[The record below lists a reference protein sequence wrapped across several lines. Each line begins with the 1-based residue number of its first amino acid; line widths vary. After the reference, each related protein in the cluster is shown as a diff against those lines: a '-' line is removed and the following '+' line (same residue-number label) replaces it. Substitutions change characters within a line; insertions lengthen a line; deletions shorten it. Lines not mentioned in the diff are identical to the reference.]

1 MTHGYA
7 RNLVRRGHAVTLF
20 TGGITGAPVEETI
33 DGVTVVRRGG
43 PVTTRIHAPRW
54 YREQR
59 RKGRDF
65 DVVVE
70 EINTL
75 PYFARTFASVPTV
88 LWVHQIAQDV
98 WWYEAPKPL
107 AALGYGLEQAYLRSL
122 RRSPAVVP
130 SNSTRDDL
138 LRFGFRDDRVLVV
151 PNAIEHI
158 DAPPVDKEPGLLAY
172 LGRITPSKR
181 IDHLIRALALV
192 REQGLDARLVAAGP
206 AVEDERRRLLA
217 LARDLGIADCFVLR
231 GHLDEDAK
239 RRLLASASL
248 FLMASVRE
256 GWGLVVTEA
265 NALGVPAV
273 VYDRPGLRDS
283 TIHERTGLVTDPSPE
298 ALAAAIKRALT
309 NSRLYE
315 RLSIGATAWA
325 AEFTWRRSNDL
336 FERALQAVAERGPL
350 PAAEGPT
357 QCGR

>member
-20 TGGITGAPVEETI
+20 TGAIMGAPDEETI
-33 DGVTVVRRGG
+33 DGVSVVRRGG

-59 RKGRDF
+59 RRGRDF

-75 PYFARTFASVPTV
+75 PYFAGSFASVPTV
-88 LWVHQIAQDV
+88 LWVHQIAREV

-122 RRSPAVVP
+122 RWSPALVP
-130 SNSTRDDL
+130 SKSTRDDL
-138 LRFGFRDDRVLVV
+138 LRLGFREDRVLAV
-151 PNAIEHI
+151 PYAIDHV
-158 DAPPVDKEPGLLAY
+158 DAPPIDKEPGLLAY
-172 LGRITPSKR
+172 LGRITSSKR
-181 IDHLIRALALV
+181 IDHLIHALALV

-206 AVEDERRRLLA
+206 GGEDERARLLA
-217 LARDLGIADCFVLR
+217 LARDLGIADRFVLC
-231 GHLDEDAK
+231 GYLDEGAK

-283 TIHERTGLVTDPSPE
+283 TVHERTGLVTHPSPE
-298 ALAAAIKRALT
+298 ALAAAIVRALT
-309 NSRLYE
+309 DSRLYE
-315 RLSIGATAWA
+315 RLSTGAAAWA
-325 AEFTWRRSNDL
+325 AGFTWRRSNAF
-336 FERALQAVAERGPL
+336 FERALQAVAERRPL
-350 PAAEGPT
+350 PAAKGPE
-357 QCGR
+357 